1 MRLQSYLEKQGE
13 ENSRRPFGGA
23 GVRGSQFVVQL
34 GVVQLYQEL
43 DFVKSCI
50 YRIIVRGLLKN
61 VTLPKDIG
69 TM

>member
-34 GVVQLYQEL
+34 GVVQLRQEQNADAVL
-43 DFVKSCI
+43 TGKQFNRAIRK
-50 YRIIVRGLLKN
+50 
-61 VTLPKDIG
+61 LPKDPEG
-69 TM
+69 VK